1 MPSPIPR
8 GLAGTP
14 LDWNQ
19 IINFPVPAVMQDPNP
34 STNLK
39 ERVISAYQTQLVTSQ
54 NWLYSFVK
62 KNEFF
67 WLYNYSANLPLS
79 AAVTDSSEAPGQPGT
94 AAINGVLDGYPNNWP
109 QEWASVGQLTGAWIQ
124 LNWAQAITTSLI
136 VLHDRPNTIDNVRAG
151 TLSFSDGSTINVGT
165 LPDNGDGLP
174 VNFGLKTITWVK
186 FTVNQAVGQNI
197 GLSEIEVY
205 GMLANWTEPLN

>member
-1 MPSPIPR
+1 PLVPIPIPR

-39 ERVISAYQTQLVTSQ
+39 EQVISAYQTQLVTSQ

-67 WLYNYSANLPLS
+67 WLSNYATNLALS
-79 AAVTDSSEAPGQPGT
+79 ATVTDSSEAPGQDRKST
-94 AAINGVLDGYPNNWP
+94 RLNSSHVAISYAV
-109 QEWASVGQLTGAWIQ
+109 
-124 LNWAQAITTSLI
+124 
-136 VLHDRPNTIDNVRAG
+136 
-151 TLSFSDGSTINVGT
+151 FC
-165 LPDNGDGLP
+165 
-174 VNFGLKTITWVK
+174 LKK
-186 FTVNQAVGQNI
+186 KKNKKNK
-197 GLSEIEVY
+197 Y
-205 GMLANWTEPLN
+205 